1 MWHWRIKLN
10 VISGIVTI
18 NETELMGHTTEDSE
32 AFSDKDQYEQHG
44 PITAI
49 SVSGTY
55 TIDSIQARYLN
66 ELLIF

>member
-1 MWHWRIKLN
+1 
-10 VISGIVTI
+10 
-18 NETELMGHTTEDSE
+18 MGHTTEDSE